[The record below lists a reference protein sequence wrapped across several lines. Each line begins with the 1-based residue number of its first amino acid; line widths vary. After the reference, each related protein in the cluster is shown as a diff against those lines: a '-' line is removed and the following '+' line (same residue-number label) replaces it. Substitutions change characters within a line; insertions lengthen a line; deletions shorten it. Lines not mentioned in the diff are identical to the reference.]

1 VAARQSQRK
10 ASKRK
15 SANGSGGG
23 ASRGPILRRRVANA
37 IGRVATRAR
46 VRRALR
52 IAAVAAFVGGLLC
65 SRWLLE
71 LDGVVR
77 ERFEGRPFRV
87 PSRVFA
93 APTILYPGLDTK
105 RADVRGQL
113 LRLGYREH
121 AGDPDAPLEL
131 GRFRVSPGRVRV
143 HLRPF
148 EHPTRGE
155 PARDVVLRMNGST
168 IEQIRELPRGREL
181 GVVLVEPE
189 PVGAFYGSDHEQR
202 DLVRV
207 DEVPQHLIDAILA
220 VEDRRFESHHGIDPV
235 RIAGAMLA
243 NVRAGSITQGGST
256 LTQQLVKNFFLT
268 PERSYARKATEAAMA
283 LLVEARYDKPEILQA
298 YMNEIYLGQR
308 GSTAV
313 HGVGE
318 AARFVFGKRV
328 RDLTLGES
336 ATIAAIIQ
344 SPNRLSPHRN
354 PEDAVDRR
362 NLVLDLMREQRRIDD
377 GQYASA
383 VAEPLGVA
391 EIAPDPSDARYFLD
405 LLRRQLPEVY
415 DEGVLEAEGL
425 RIYSTLDLRLQRAAA
440 HALDQGLSQLERD
453 YPKLAAK
460 EKGKRIQ
467 GCLIALRPQ
476 TGEILALVGG
486 RDYGL
491 SQFDRCTQARR
502 QVGSVFK
509 PFVYAAALEA
519 RAGAPVITLASFVDD
534 EPFELETPQGTWAP
548 KNYDGEFHGRVGV
561 REAIERSMNVAAAR
575 LGQEVGIP
583 RVAEM
588 ARRLGVESSL
598 PAVPSLALGT
608 AELAPIEI
616 ARAYATLAAGG
627 VRPWPHAF
635 EDVVDESVGAL
646 ERRELRF
653 DRVLDEGTAFLVT
666 SLLRGVVDRGTATR
680 VRSMGM
686 EGQVAGKTGTTDDE
700 RDLWF
705 AGYTP
710 ELVAIVWIGFDT
722 PRSLGISSSRGAI
735 PIWVEFMKEAV
746 GARARGA
753 FPVPPEVETLGIDP
767 ESGALA
773 SASCPQQRDEYFLS
787 GTEPDLVCTY
797 RGVRSR
803 EEDSFWERFGN
814 GREQDREPPR
824 KRRRGLLDWLRGRL

>member
-1 VAARQSQRK
+1 RL
-10 ASKRK
+10 
-15 SANGSGGG
+15 G
-23 ASRGPILRRRVANA
+23 LRV
-37 IGRVATRAR
+37 
-46 VRRALR
+46 L
-52 IAAVAAFVGGLLC
+52 AVLAFVGGLLC
-65 SRWLLE
+65 SRWLLD

-93 APTILYPGLDTK
+93 APAILYPGLDTK

-113 LRLGYREH
+113 LRLGYREQDGG
-121 AGDPDAPLEL
+121 ADAPLAE
-131 GRFRVSPGRVRV
+131 GRFRVSPGRVRI

-155 PARDVVLRMNGST
+155 PARDVVLRMSGST
-168 IEQIRELPRGREL
+168 IEQIRELPRGREV
-181 GVVLVEPE
+181 GAVLVEPE
-189 PVGAFYGSDHEQR
+189 PVGAFYGSEHEER
-202 DLVRV
+202 ELVRI

-235 RIAGAMLA
+235 RIAGAFLA
-243 NVRAGSITQGGST
+243 NLRAGSITQGGST

-268 PERSYARKATEAAMA
+268 PERSYTRKATEAAMA

-298 YMNEIYLGQR
+298 YLNEIYLGQR

-318 AARFVFGKRV
+318 AAHFVFGKRV
-328 RDLTLGES
+328 RDLTLGEA

-354 PEDAVDRR
+354 AEDAILRR
-362 NLVLDLMREQRRIDD
+362 NLVLELMRGQGRIDAA
-377 GQYASA
+377 QQAAA

-391 EIAPDPSDARYFLD
+391 EITPDPGDARYFLD

-415 DEGVLEAEGL
+415 DEAMLEAEGL

-440 HALDQGLSQLERD
+440 KALDEGLAQLEKEH
-453 YPKLAAK
+453 PSLAAK
-460 EKGKRIQ
+460 TASERLQ
-467 GCLIALRPQ
+467 GCIIALRPQ

-491 SQFDRCTQARR
+491 SQFDRCAQARR

-509 PFVYAAALEA
+509 PFVYAAALEG
-519 RAGAPVITLASFVDD
+519 RAGGPLITLASFVDD
-534 EPFELETPQGTWAP
+534 EPFEVATPQGSWRP
-548 KNYDGEFHGRVGV
+548 KNFDGEFHGRVGV

-575 LGQEVGIP
+575 LGQEVGIA
-583 RVAEM
+583 RVADM

-598 PAVPSLALGT
+598 PNVPSLALGT
-608 AELAPIEI
+608 AELAPLEV

-635 EDVVDESVGAL
+635 EDVVDAHVGAL

-666 SLLRGVVDRGTATR
+666 SLLRGVVDRGTAAR

-686 EGQVAGKTGTTDDE
+686 EGPIAGKTGTTDDE

-710 ELVAIVWIGFDT
+710 ELVAVVWIGFDT
-722 PRSLGISSSRGAI
+722 PRSLGVSSSRGAI
-735 PIWVEFMKEAV
+735 PIWVRFMKEAV
-746 GARARGA
+746 GTSVRGA
-753 FPVPPEVETLGIDP
+753 FPKPPEVETFEIDP
-767 ESGALA
+767 ESGAIA
-773 SASCPQQRDEYFLS
+773 AATCPQHRDEYFLS
-787 GTEPDLVCTY
+787 GTEPDSVCTY
-797 RGVRSR
+797 RGIRSR
-803 EEDSFWERFGN
+803 EEESFWSRFGN
-814 GREQDREPPR
+814 GREEDRDAPPQR
-824 KRRRGLLDWLRGRL
+824 RRRGILDWLRGRL